1 MDITTKKQIDA
12 FFWTAQT
19 NIRDQV
25 ERQLPPPVAEAV
37 LEKITDEL
45 EELHQS
51 ILNYLALHS

>member
-19 NIRDQV
+19 NLRDQV

-37 LEKITDEL
+37 LEKIMDEL
-45 EELHQS
+45 EELHLS
-51 ILNYLALHS
+51 VLNYLALHS

>member
-1 MDITTKKQIDA
+1 MDITAKKQIDA

-25 ERQLPPPVAEAV
+25 EQQLPPPVAEAV

-45 EELHQS
+45 EELHLS

>member
-25 ERQLPPPVAEAV
+25 EQQLPPPVAEAV
-37 LEKITDEL
+37 LEKITNERKY
-45 EELHQS
+45 LHLS

>member
-25 ERQLPPPVAEAV
+25 EQQLPPPVAEAV
-37 LEKITDEL
+37 LDKIMAEL

>member
-12 FFWTAQT
+12 FFWTART

-25 ERQLPPPVAEAV
+25 EQQLPPPVAEAV

-45 EELHQS
+45 EELHLS

>member
-25 ERQLPPPVAEAV
+25 EQQLPPPVAEAV
-37 LEKITDEL
+37 LEKITNEL
-45 EELHQS
+45 KDLHLS
-51 ILNYLALHS
+51 ILNYLAMHS

>member
-1 MDITTKKQIDA
+1 MDITIKKQIDA

-25 ERQLPPPVAEAV
+25 EQQLPPPVAEAV
-37 LEKITDEL
+37 LSRITDEL
-45 EELHQS
+45 EELHLS

>member
-1 MDITTKKQIDA
+1 MDIMTRKQIDT
-12 FFWTAQT
+12 FFWTTQA
-19 NIRDQV
+19 NLRDQV
-25 ERQLPPPVAEAV
+25 ERPLPPPVAEAV

>member
-1 MDITTKKQIDA
+1 MDIMTRKQIDA

-37 LEKITDEL
+37 LDKIMAEL

>member
-1 MDITTKKQIDA
+1 MDITTRKQIDA

-25 ERQLPPPVAEAV
+25 EQQLPPPVAEAV
-37 LEKITDEL
+37 LDKIMAEL

>member
-25 ERQLPPPVAEAV
+25 EQQLPPPVAEAV
-37 LEKITDEL
+37 LEKITNEL
-45 EELHQS
+45 KDLHLS

>member
-1 MDITTKKQIDA
+1 MDIMTRKQIDT
-12 FFWTAQT
+12 FFWTTQT
-19 NIRDQV
+19 NLLDQV

-37 LEKITDEL
+37 LEKIMAEL

>member
-1 MDITTKKQIDA
+1 MDIMTRKQIDT
-12 FFWTAQT
+12 FFWTAQA
-19 NIRDQV
+19 NLRDQV

-45 EELHQS
+45 KDLHLS

>member
-19 NIRDQV
+19 NLRDQV

-37 LEKITDEL
+37 LEKIMDEL
-45 EELHQS
+45 EELHLS

>member
-1 MDITTKKQIDA
+1 MDIMTRKQINT
-12 FFWTAQT
+12 FFWTTQA
-19 NIRDQV
+19 NLRDPV